1 MIHLVN
7 PTKKNIDA
15 LKLKIQEQKALLK
28 LNKDDLFLRNIIKT
42 NQNTLNFLQNN
53 LSCTN

>member
-1 MIHLVN
+1 MVTLVN

-28 LNKDDLFLRNIIKT
+28 QNKDDLFLRNIIKT

>member
-1 MIHLVN
+1 MATLLN
-7 PTKKNIDA
+7 STKQNIDA